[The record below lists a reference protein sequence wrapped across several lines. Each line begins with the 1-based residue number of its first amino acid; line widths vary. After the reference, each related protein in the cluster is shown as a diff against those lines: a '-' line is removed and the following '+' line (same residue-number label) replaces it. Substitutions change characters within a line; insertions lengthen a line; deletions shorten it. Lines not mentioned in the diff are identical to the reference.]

1 MGWACSTYGGIGEMH
16 TGFGLGNMRDR
27 EHSEDLGV
35 DGRIILK
42 NISSINKVDGV

>member
-1 MGWACSTYGGIGEMH
+1 VGNEMPAK
-16 TGFGLGNMRDR
+16 FWLGSLKRR

-42 NISSINKVDGV
+42 FILRLYGFGVWIGFM